1 MFFEMRDASNP
12 ERLPEVETSVIYN
25 DVTDSIEVF
34 LDEPINT
41 PDSDVIAPRLVMS
54 LEEAWTFWHQLGG
67 ALGPDKGTA
76 RTVVAP

>member
-25 DVTDSIEVF
+25 DVTDAIEIF

-41 PDSDVIAPRLVMS
+41 PDSDVISPRLVMT
-54 LEEAWTFWHQLGG
+54 LPEAWTLWHQLSS
-67 ALGPDKGTA
+67 ALGPDKEKA
-76 RTVVAP
+76 